1 MKKRSLLLL
10 IALVLACSSHAP
22 EANDPAASSKG
33 HQAKLTLRADPR
45 QGFAPMN
52 VTFHAVLLNVS
63 ETDSSYY
70 CLKEEWEF
78 GDGSLSSQKP
88 NCEPLGE
95 GGKIETDF
103 IVEHEYQNPGTYTAS
118 FTLGEKKIR
127 SSKVAVTVLQNVRSP
142 NDGQ

>member
-10 IALVLACSSHAP
+10 ILLLLACSSHAP
-22 EANDPAASSKG
+22 EANDPAASPKG
-33 HQAKLTLRADPR
+33 SHPKLTLRADPR

-52 VTFHAVLLNVS
+52 VTFHAQLLNVND
-63 ETDSSYY
+63 TDKEYY

-78 GDGSLSSQKP
+78 GDGALSSQKR
-88 NCEPLGE
+88 NCEPLAE
-95 GGKIETDF
+95 GAKIETDF
-103 IVEHEYQNPGTYTAS
+103 IVEHEYQNPGTYVAG

-127 SSKVAVTVLQNVRSP
+127 SSKVSVTVLQNVRSP